1 MAILFAALAYN
12 IGCLLSDIRPERA
25 DQIQEGLTFVVWP
38 LIGIVYAI
46 WLVTSGRKGYPVC

>member
-1 MAILFAALAYN
+1 MRGREGVSAREREIE
-12 IGCLLSDIRPERA
+12 RERERERA

-46 WLVTSGRKGYPVC
+46 WLVT